1 MAYRHAVFRSET
13 KGPTELCHST
23 PHMLHPQLDFM
34 GSLGGDPSMINHC
47 AISLLVIPAPYKL
60 WTEGGCKEEL
70 SISYLQGFLGSQ
82 VEKKPWIEALIL
94 VFCPVNQVDFPV
106 EDLIE
111 TQWSN

>member
-34 GSLGGDPSMINHC
+34 GSLGGDPSKINHC
-47 AISLLVIPAPYKL
+47 TISLLVIPAPYKL

-70 SISYLQGFLGSQ
+70 SISYLQGFLGPQ
-82 VEKKPWIEALIL
+82 VKKNLGLEPSYWCF
-94 VFCPVNQVDFPV
+94 VP
-106 EDLIE
+106 
-111 TQWSN
+111 